1 MIMKAK
7 LFLSVF
13 FLFLVYEGFGKD
25 RSASLQIDFFQ
36 NNYSNYVFELGNQS
50 FRVNG
55 TLNLENLQSGFYP
68 VAIYE
73 LQGRNKR
80 VVYSGGINL
89 ASEATTFAFYK
100 NRKFQVAEVIPY
112 YVETIPIV
120 ETMNS
125 QDFFRFKQSVSD
137 EWFDSSRLEL
147 MEMNLQFHHF
157 TSYQIS
163 QLMDELSFDSSKLQF
178 AKAAFSQVVDPEN
191 YYMVREKLD
200 FSSSKTELTRYIN
213 QVVAY

>member
-13 FLFLVYEGFGKD
+13 FLFLVYQGFSRD
-25 RSASLQIDFFQ
+25 RSASLQIDFLQ
-36 NNYSNYVFELGNQS
+36 NNYSTFVFELGKES
-50 FRVNG
+50 FRVND

-80 VVYSGGINL
+80 MVYSGGINL
-89 ASEATTFAFYK
+89 ASDATTFAYYK
-100 NRKFQVAEVIPY
+100 NRRFQVTEVIPY
-112 YVETIPIV
+112 YVETLPV
-120 ETMNS
+120 VAAMNS
-125 QDFFRFKQSVSD
+125 NEFYRFKQSVSD

-147 MEMNLQFHHF
+147 MEMNLRFHYF
-157 TSYQIS
+157 NSSQIS

-178 AKAAFSQVVDPEN
+178 AKAAFAQVVDPEN
-191 YYMVREKLD
+191 YFLVREKLG